1 MGWRS
6 RLKRY
11 NLFPHLVA
19 EDLARGIEHTPINK
33 LEERG
38 GLSPAVTGIGGQV
51 QIDNARE
58 RGIIG
63 PANRSPDDPLVFTQ
77 EPQESQELSL
87 VKVTARRNRSSIKI
101 FRFPLDT
108 NNLPYVLFTIFETK
122 TGSVSVDDETT
133 NSLRLGADVVRQ
145 VINGIPGGNLAVG
158 AFLGVAAGG
167 GLAGGLIGAAAA
179 SETGQNAIDKVADNF
194 LGAGANLTTRAKEL
208 LKSFALKRNIVQ
220 SPASIALFMPD
231 GITSNY
237 DHEYDALSVTATL
250 GAVGFA
256 AQALGTKNGEVNEA
270 SPFMA
275 EAAATLASK
284 LVGGEDF
291 AKLGLFATSG
301 FVQNPQMELIYSTP
315 VLRKFIFDF
324 RLVPRSVD
332 ETNAILDII
341 REFKFYSSPELPAG
355 KGGRYLIPPA
365 QFQIQFKGADGNDNT
380 KLFKTKNCVLTG
392 ISLDYTPNGYATFS
406 DNMPVE
412 IRMQLSFQ
420 ETAIITKTDIDNGF

>member
-19 EDLARGIEHTPINK
+19 EDLACGIEHTPINK
-33 LEERG
+33 LETRLDQTHG
-38 GLSPAVTGIGGQV
+38 GGTKEGAKETIKK
-51 QIDNARE
+51 ARDAGE
-58 RGIIG
+58 IG
-63 PANRSPDDPLVFTQ
+63 PANPDPAASLTFTPDLQEVNITAARPLQ
-77 EPQESQELSL
+77 PPLSIL
-87 VKVTARRNRSSIKI
+87 
-101 FRFPLDT
+101 RFPLDT
-108 NNLPYVLFTIFETK
+108 NNLPYVLFTVFETI
-122 TGSVSVDDETT
+122 TGQVSVSDETST
-133 NSLRLGADVVRQ
+133 SLRGGADVVRQ
-145 VINGIPGGNLAVG
+145 VVNGIPGGNLAVG

-167 GLAGGLIGAAAA
+167 GALGALIGAAAA
-179 SETGQNAIDKVADNF
+179 TETGQETIDSVADQF
-194 LGAGANLTTRAKEL
+194 LGAGTNLTTRAKEL
-208 LKSFALKRNIVQ
+208 LKSFALKRNINR
-220 SPASIALFMPD
+220 ASTAIALFMPD

-256 AQALGTKNGEVNEA
+256 AQALGTTTGKVDEA
-270 SPFMA
+270 SPFIA

-315 VLRKFIFDF
+315 VLRKFVFDF
-324 RLVPRSVD
+324 RLVPRNAS
-332 ETNAILDII
+332 ETEAILKII
-341 REFKFYSSPELPAG
+341 QAFKYYSSPELPFG
-355 KGGRYLIPPA
+355 KGGRYLVPPA

-420 ETAIITKTDIDNGF
+420 ETAIITKTDINTGF

>member
-33 LEERG
+33 LEERQQTTQYG
-38 GLSPAVTGIGGQV
+38 GNGGTD
-51 QIDNARE
+51 IDKARND
-58 RGIIG
+58 GIIG
-63 PANRSPDDPLVFTQ
+63 PANRSPDDPLTFTRG
-77 EPQESQELSL
+77 PQELSL
-87 VKVTARRNRSSIKI
+87 VNVTAQRRRPIKI
-101 FRFPLDT
+101 LRFPLDT
-108 NNLPYVLFTIFETK
+108 KNLPYVLFTIFETK
-122 TGSVSVDDETT
+122 TGSVPVGDETT
-133 NSLRLGADVVRQ
+133 TSLRDGADVVRQ
-145 VINGIPGGNLAVG
+145 VVNGIPGGDLAVG

-167 GLAGGLIGAAAA
+167 GALAGLIGAAAA

-194 LGAGANLTTRAKEL
+194 LGAGANLTSRAKEL
-208 LKSFALKRNIVQ
+208 LKSFALKRNIIQ
-220 SPASIALFMPD
+220 SSASIALFMPD

-256 AQALGTKNGEVNEA
+256 AQALGTTTGKVDEA

-315 VLRKFIFDF
+315 VLRKFVFDF

-341 REFKFYSSPELPAG
+341 REFKFYSSPNLPSG
-355 KGGRYLIPPA
+355 LGGRYLIPPA

-406 DNMPVE
+406 DDMPVE

>member
-1 MGWRS
+1 MSSDRVKLPPDKATNFRDIRGNS
-6 RLKRY
+6 VDGVTP
-11 NLFPHLVA
+11 NPATVA
-19 EDLARGIEHTPINK
+19 
-33 LEERG
+33 
-38 GLSPAVTGIGGQV
+38 
-51 QIDNARE
+51 
-58 RGIIG
+58 
-63 PANRSPDDPLVFTQ
+63 DPLTFTRDPSAELQ
-77 EPQESQELSL
+77 E
-87 VKVTARRNRSSIKI
+87 VNVTAARPLQPPLSIL
-101 FRFPLDT
+101 RFPLDT
-108 NNLPYVLFTIFETK
+108 NNLPYVLFTVFETI
-122 TGSVSVDDETT
+122 TGQVSVSDETST
-133 NSLRLGADVVRQ
+133 SLRGGADVVRQ
-145 VINGIPGGNLAVG
+145 VVNGIPGGNLAVG

-167 GLAGGLIGAAAA
+167 GALGALIGAAAA
-179 SETGQNAIDKVADNF
+179 TETGQETIDSVADQF
-194 LGAGANLTTRAKEL
+194 LGAGTNLTTRAKEL
-208 LKSFALKRNIVQ
+208 LKSFALKRNINR
-220 SPASIALFMPD
+220 ASTAIALFMPD

-256 AQALGTKNGEVNEA
+256 AQALGTTTGKVDEA
-270 SPFMA
+270 SPFIA

-315 VLRKFIFDF
+315 VLRKFVFDF
-324 RLVPRSVD
+324 RLVPRNAS
-332 ETNAILDII
+332 ETEAILKII
-341 REFKFYSSPELPAG
+341 QAFKYYSSPELPFG
-355 KGGRYLIPPA
+355 KGGRYLVPPA

-420 ETAIITKTDIDNGF
+420 ETAIITKTDINTGF

>member
-38 GLSPAVTGIGGQV
+38 GLSPAVTGIGGKE
-51 QIDNARE
+51 QIDRNRND
-58 RGIIG
+58 GIIG
-63 PANRSPDDPLVFTQ
+63 PANRSPDDPLTFARG
-77 EPQESQELSL
+77 PQELSF
-87 VKVTARRNRSSIKI
+87 VNVTAQRRRPIKI
-101 FRFPLDT
+101 LRFPLDT

-122 TGSVSVDDETT
+122 TGSVPVGDETT
-133 NSLRLGADVVRQ
+133 TSLRDGADVVRQ
-145 VINGIPGGNLAVG
+145 VVNGIPGGDLAVG

-167 GLAGGLIGAAAA
+167 GALAGLIGAAAA

-194 LGAGANLTTRAKEL
+194 LGAGANLTSRAKEL
-208 LKSFALKRNIVQ
+208 LKSFALKRNIIQ
-220 SPASIALFMPD
+220 SSASIALFMPD

-256 AQALGTKNGEVNEA
+256 AQALGTTTGKVDEA

-284 LVGGEDF
+284 VVGGEDF

-315 VLRKFIFDF
+315 VLRKFVFDF

-341 REFKFYSSPELPAG
+341 REFKFYSSPNLPSG
-355 KGGRYLIPPA
+355 LGGRYLIPPA

-406 DNMPVE
+406 DDMPVE